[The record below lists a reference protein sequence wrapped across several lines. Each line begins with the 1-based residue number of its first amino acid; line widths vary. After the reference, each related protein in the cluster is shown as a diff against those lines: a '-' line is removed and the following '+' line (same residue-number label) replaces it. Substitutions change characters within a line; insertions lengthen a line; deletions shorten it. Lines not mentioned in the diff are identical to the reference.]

1 MGLLNFLKKKK
12 DPREELRKKL
22 KDFELPYLPKAA
34 LLALEAIRDP
44 ETSVKEIAQ
53 RVAADPGLHLKVLR
67 TVNSAAFGL
76 PRQVN
81 NIEHAVALLGRARL
95 ESLLLPLAVKESL
108 PPINTPCLD
117 YKLFW
122 LTATKRGTLARKIAQ
137 ALHPHFN
144 VEAFSAGLLQDIA
157 VPVILHVFQKNY
169 CPVIET
175 WNLEPEINI
184 LEIEKK
190 TLGYDHQEIGLLM
203 AEEWEL
209 PPYLAESIGKHHF
222 PEVEPGI
229 FLSSFLR
236 YNRETSAEEREI
248 IIALAKDKFNLTP
261 EDMNQMISQAEE
273 EAQEL
278 TQIFLS

>member
-12 DPREELRKKL
+12 NPREELRKKL
-22 KDFELPYLPKAA
+22 KNFELPYLPRAA

-44 ETSVKEIAQ
+44 KTSVKDIAQ

-95 ESLLLPLAVKESL
+95 ESLLLPLAVKEAL

-122 LTATKRGTLARKIAQ
+122 LTAAKRGTLARKIAH
-137 ALHPHFN
+137 ALHPHYN

-157 VPVILHVFQKNY
+157 IPVILNTFHEKY
-169 CPVIET
+169 CPVIDT
-175 WNLEPEINI
+175 WNNDPEIEI

-190 TLGYDHQEIGLLM
+190 TLGYDHQNVGHLM

-209 PPYLAESIGKHHF
+209 PAYLTEAIAKHHF

-229 FLSSFLR
+229 FLSSFLK
-236 YNRETSAEEREI
+236 YNKETSQIEREI
-248 IIALAKDKFNLTP
+248 IIELAKEKFNLAP
-261 EDMNQMISQAEE
+261 DAVNQMISQTEK

-278 TQIFLS
+278 AHIFL